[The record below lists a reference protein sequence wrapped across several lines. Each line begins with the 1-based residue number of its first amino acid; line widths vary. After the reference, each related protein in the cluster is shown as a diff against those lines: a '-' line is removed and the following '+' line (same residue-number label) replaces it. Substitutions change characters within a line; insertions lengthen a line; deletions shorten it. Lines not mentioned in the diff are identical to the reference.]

1 MILLL
6 INYKQFRRSD
16 KIYIYIYIYI
26 YIRYKYVHNISG
38 TFVTEFK
45 SKCVLN
51 HTGDLTGDNI
61 AIDEAGDLAGEPR
74 DVPRD
79 KTGDIIAI
87 DEARDLAG
95 EPRDDSRELS
105 IEGNKTGKITNSH
118 SFSKLIA
125 SDLAGEPRDD
135 SRELSVETNKTGKGT
150 NSQSFSSLRSI
161 ALLAIVLRDI

>member
-1 MILLL
+1 M
-6 INYKQFRRSD
+6 
-16 KIYIYIYIYI
+16 
-26 YIRYKYVHNISG
+26 
-38 TFVTEFK
+38 
-45 SKCVLN
+45 
-51 HTGDLTGDNI
+51 
-61 AIDEAGDLAGEPR
+61 AGEPR

-87 DEARDLAG
+87 GKARDLAGEPRGDMAGDIFAIDKARDLAG

-135 SRELSVETNKTGKGT
+135 SRELSVETNNLAGEPRDDTRELSVANKTGKGT
-150 NSQSFSSLRSI
+150 ISQSFSSLRSI
-161 ALLAIVLRDI
+161 DLLAIVLRDI